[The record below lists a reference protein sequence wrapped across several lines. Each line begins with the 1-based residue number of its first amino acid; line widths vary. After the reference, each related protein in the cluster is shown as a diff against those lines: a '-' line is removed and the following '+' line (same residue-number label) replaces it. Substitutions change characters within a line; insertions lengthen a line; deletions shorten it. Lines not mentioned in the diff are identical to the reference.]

1 MLLSE
6 EHTAHWR
13 LGLRQRRRRDRRRHP
28 RGLMGGQSVVQ
39 IAPFHEASL
48 IDISAGGALVDHM
61 NPVRPGSISFVTL
74 SIHGQKVALKC
85 LVVHSAA
92 HRCEVGS
99 NGERDV
105 IYRTGLEFMGTLE
118 HVPSESW
125 SIHR

>member
-1 MLLSE
+1 MLLSKE
-6 EHTAHWR
+6 QTADWR
-13 LGLRQRRRRDRRRHP
+13 LGLRQQRKRDRRRHP
-28 RGLMGGQSVVQ
+28 RWFMGGQFAVR

-48 IDISAGGALVDHM
+48 INISAGGALVEHM
-61 NPVRPGSISFVTL
+61 SPVRPGSISFLTL
-74 SIHGQKVALKC
+74 SIHQQEVGLKC
-85 LVVHSAA
+85 RVVRSVA

-118 HVPSESW
+118 SVPSVSW